1 MRVSTHLVYSATVEK
16 ILVSNAPLPP
26 VKRRVALARKAALA
40 AAASVTVALLGCTA
54 PEVKKTEAPMTP
66 AAPAATA
73 SVTVAAQPAPSPS
86 PPVAAAP
93 VAATPVALPHREAVN
108 AAARELF
115 EKAQLPAGQ
124 KFSVVID
131 PLVDGSTGMQ
141 SLGTAAVEKQVAS
154 LVGSDFPN
162 YQIKPLNAANLSAQP
177 LVFIGTFT
185 PINLQGKGTGER
197 DAYRVCFALADLK
210 TGKIVSKGFARSQT
224 AGVDAT
230 PLPYFQDAPLW
241 VNDKIVEGYIKT
253 CQGTKAGDPI
263 NAAYLDKVSSIAA
276 IDEATRAYNGR
287 KYQESLALFNSVLR
301 NPAGD
306 QPRVH
311 TGVYLS
317 NLKLGRREPAMQAFG
332 KIAQQ
337 GMDAKRLAVK
347 FNFQQGGASLAKD
360 ASPYDRWVKELAVQ
374 SAKATA
380 SGTCMEVSAHTGRAG
395 SEPLNQRLSLQ
406 RAEYVKQR
414 LVSERKDLA
423 SKITAKGYGSTEALV
438 ATGRDDSS
446 DALDRRVEFKP
457 AACAS

>member
-1 MRVSTHLVYSATVEK
+1 MKVSTHIVFSATGQK
-16 ILVSNAPLPP
+16 KSAPIAPLTTATGG
-26 VKRRVALARKAALA
+26 VALARLGALA
-40 AAASVTVALLGCTA
+40 AAVSVSVALVGCTA
-54 PEVKKTEAPMTP
+54 PDVKKTETPMTP
-66 AAPAATA
+66 AAPTA
-73 SVTVAAQPAPSPS
+73 SVTVAAQPALSPT
-86 PPVAAAP
+86 AAPAP
-93 VAATPVALPHREAVN
+93 VAATPVALPHREAIN

-131 PLVDGSTGMQ
+131 PLVDGSTGLQ
-141 SLGTAAVEKQVAS
+141 SLGTAAVEKQVVS

-276 IDEATRAYNGR
+276 IDEATRAYNGK

-360 ASPYDRWVKELAVQ
+360 ASPYDRWVKELAIQ

-414 LVSERKDLA
+414 LVAERKDLA
-423 SKITAKGYGSTEALV
+423 AKITAKGYGSTEALV

-457 AACAS
+457 AACAT

>member
-1 MRVSTHLVYSATVEK
+1 MRQFNLPTTSA
-16 ILVSNAPLPP
+16 LPYRFIP
-26 VKRRVALARKAALA
+26 ARISALAVCSVITLMVTLA
-40 AAASVTVALLGCTA
+40 VGGCTA
-54 PEVKKTEAPMTP
+54 PEVKKPESGTTQATP
-66 AAPAATA
+66 APTAA
-73 SVTVAAQPAPSPS
+73 VTVAAASPTS
-86 PPVAAAP
+86 AAP
-93 VAATPVALPHREAVN
+93 VAAPPVALPHRDAIA

-124 KFSVVID
+124 KFTVVID
-131 PLVDGSTGMQ
+131 PLVDGSTGLQ
-141 SLGTAAVEKQVAS
+141 SLGTAAVEKQVVS

-162 YQIKPLNAANLSAQP
+162 YQIKPLNSANLSAQP

-185 PINLQGKGTGER
+185 PINLQGKGLGER

-276 IDEATRAYNGR
+276 IDEATKAYNVK
-287 KYQESLALFNSVLR
+287 KYQESLALFTSVLR

-317 NLKLGRREPAMQAFG
+317 NLKLGRREPAMQAFR

-360 ASPYDRWVKELAVQ
+360 SSPYDRWVKELAIQ

-414 LVSERKDLA
+414 LVTERKDLA
-423 SKITAKGYGSTEALV
+423 SKITAKGYGSSEALV
-438 ATGRDDSS
+438 ATGREDSS